1 VTSHFTIMGPQELAW
16 GPAQR
21 RSELSKVSLAI
32 DVSPSPFDGLLDP
45 LLTGL
50 YQPAVR
56 DNYQT
61 PASLL
66 VTPEAGGH
74 GLARTFL
81 RYSPQQ

>member
-1 VTSHFTIMGPQELAW
+1 MSPQV
-16 GPAQR
+16 
-21 RSELSKVSLAI
+21 LSTAFLILCSL
-32 DVSPSPFDGLLDP
+32 V
-45 LLTGL
+45 L
-50 YQPAVR
+50 YQLAVR

-61 PASLL
+61 PANLL

>member
-1 VTSHFTIMGPQELAW
+1 MGPQELAW

-45 LLTGL
+45 LLTG
-50 YQPAVR
+50 AISTGR
-56 DNYQT
+56 ADNYQT
-61 PASLL
+61 PANLL